1 MARIKRTLMAEQERR
16 LQAATLG
23 EIAADGLAVFCWCNR
38 CGHNAQLDSIRLA
51 AELGPDFPVPEVGGR
66 LRCTGC
72 NGKDIATRPA
82 WRGLGTVTNHA
93 AAREAGDARDGTPSD
108 PATADPEAGA
118 AGTDASRPGGERS

>member
-1 MARIKRTLMAEQERR
+1 MARIKRTLMAEQDRR

-23 EIAADGLAVFCWCNR
+23 EIAAEGLAVFCWCNR
-38 CGHNAQLDSIRLA
+38 CGHNAQLDSTRLA

-82 WRGLGTVTNHA
+82 WRGLGTVTHHTA
-93 AAREAGDARDGTPSD
+93 APDADAEEPR
-108 PATADPEAGA
+108 ADPETADTDPGAVGGDA
-118 AGTDASRPGGERS
+118 AGPRGSGR